1 MAGYRAV
8 TPNININTE
17 SGQLRTEILN
27 TFNRLDGQLS
37 SAPYRIGFTVGP
49 VGNDTGSVNSTLA
62 QQTVDYTTLTKRGSS
77 ILVYSSGITSPNAN
91 LKEIKLYIGN
101 VEIFTTGS
109 LAFNDIDWN
118 IFAEI
123 IRAGAT
129 SQVNTVV
136 WNGSATLTNKITNT
150 LTNVDLAETTYIK
163 IVGIGTAA
171 NDIQLYHMKSV
182 LIA

>member
-37 SAPYRIGFTVGP
+37 SAPYRLAVTVGP
-49 VGNDTGSVNSTLA
+49 VGNETGGVTSTLA
-62 QQTVDYTTLTKRGSS
+62 QHTVDYTTLSKRGSS
-77 ILVYSSGITSPNAN
+77 IIVYASGITAPNAN
-91 LKEIKLYIGN
+91 NKEVKLMLGTT
-101 VEIFTTGS
+101 EIFTTGS

-123 IRAGAT
+123 VRAGAT
-129 SQVNTVV
+129 SQVNTVI
-136 WNGSATLTNKITNT
+136 WTGSATLTSKVYNT

-163 IVGIGTAA
+163 LIGVGTAA